1 MAIITGLQY
10 PAIAEHNGVLYVAGY
25 REGRIYLR
33 RTIDGGHTWLRFKE
47 GAEERLICEG
57 AEEAQI
63 GLLKMESQGRRL
75 VAAVPVGEEIHVY
88 VSADDGETWLLD
100 SRL

>member
-10 PAIAEHNGVLYVAGY
+10 PALAEHNGVLYVAGY

-33 RTIDGGHTWLRFKE
+33 RTIDGGRTWLKFKE
-47 GAEERLICEG
+47 GEAEKLICEG

-75 VAAVPVGEEIHVY
+75 VAAVPVGEEIHIY
-88 VSADDGETWLLD
+88 ISADDGETWQLD
-100 SRL
+100 SKL